1 MPHLRSDNDVR
12 RGEKKTGFAR
22 CRGIF
27 MKGEIASFFVGA
39 VVINVV
45 DVVVVVSS
53 AAAIV
58 VAGVVAS
65 IVVVALTVVVDKA
78 ASVAPTVLSVA
89 VSIDAS
95 PSFNSAVAIVVVFF
109 GKSSSSSTIVIFQQ
123 LVPALLELSFP
134 QFSKL

>member
-1 MPHLRSDNDVR
+1 MWFHLQQPSSWP
-12 RGEKKTGFAR
+12 GLLHP
-22 CRGIF
+22 
-27 MKGEIASFFVGA
+27 SF
-39 VVINVV
+39 
-45 DVVVVVSS
+45 
-53 AAAIV
+53 
-58 VAGVVAS
+58 
-65 IVVVALTVVVDKA
+65 VALTVVVDEA